1 MAEQRVRGLS
11 LRRKVTGWLGAILA
25 VTLVS
30 IGMATAVGRWTSTAF
45 DAMLA
50 DNSACYT
57 VQDAL
62 AAETKAFSRMV
73 PSRENTEEYQ
83 TACEI
88 TEASLAELPFDYE
101 KIGEERYARTWN
113 LLQGYAGYQKYRDAF
128 LRMAPAA
135 DTYVD
140 QMYRVMELQDY
151 LSEYALRLT
160 QATLE
165 QENAAYS
172 AQADQLE
179 QLPWVYL
186 GLFLMALALMLVLL
200 DLLSRAV
207 VRPLLALPAALRTT
221 IFPGRI
227 CRSTAR
233 MRWGG

>member
-1 MAEQRVRGLS
+1 M
-11 LRRKVTGWLGAILA
+11 T
-25 VTLVS
+25 
-30 IGMATAVGRWTSTAF
+30 
-45 DAMLA
+45 
-50 DNSACYT
+50 
-57 VQDAL
+57 
-62 AAETKAFSRMV
+62 
-73 PSRENTEEYQ
+73 
-83 TACEI
+83 
-88 TEASLAELPFDYE
+88 
-101 KIGEERYARTWN
+101 
-113 LLQGYAGYQKYRDAF
+113 
-128 LRMAPAA
+128 PAA

-200 DLLSRAV
+200 DMLSRAV
-207 VRPLLALPAALRTT
+207 VRPLLVLARASRS
-221 IFPGRI
+221 IPGRI

>member
-1 MAEQRVRGLS
+1 
-11 LRRKVTGWLGAILA
+11 
-25 VTLVS
+25 
-30 IGMATAVGRWTSTAF
+30 
-45 DAMLA
+45 
-50 DNSACYT
+50 
-57 VQDAL
+57 
-62 AAETKAFSRMV
+62 
-73 PSRENTEEYQ
+73 
-83 TACEI
+83 
-88 TEASLAELPFDYE
+88 
-101 KIGEERYARTWN
+101 
-113 LLQGYAGYQKYRDAF
+113 
-128 LRMAPAA
+128 
-135 DTYVD
+135 
-140 QMYRVMELQDY
+140 MYRVMELQDY

-200 DLLSRAV
+200 DMLSRAV
-207 VRPLLALPAALRTT
+207 VRPLLALARLPAASRTT